1 MDWERL
7 LVEAFKNETRL
18 LIIKVLASGRKNI
31 SRIVRETGKSYV
43 SVERNLEGLKEAGIV
58 KESRLGRVR
67 LYELSDD
74 DYVKRV
80 LGCIFGVVEG
90 VRQDG

>member
-1 MDWERL
+1 MNWEEV

-18 LIIKVLASGRKNI
+18 RIIKVLASGRKNI

-43 SVERNLEGLKEAGIV
+43 SVERNLEGLRNAGIV
-58 KESRLGRVR
+58 RESRLGRIR

-74 DYVKRV
+74 EYVRRI
-80 LGCIFGVVEG
+80 LGCILGVVGG
-90 VRQDG
+90 VRQDS